1 MAYVDYEAIYLII
14 ALSESSDASILLG
27 RSEFSHEVNP
37 SFSILVYAAGFFE
50 ERPGMWDP
58 SWTRPRG
65 SESRFRPLVGRDFE
79 LEDVHVIDAHTRG
92 FLSRAI
98 AIGAGAVAVSGLY
111 GMATGS
117 YLAVEVVWAVAGPM
131 FGALPT
137 HYFGSAGKDA
147 R

>member
-1 MAYVDYEAIYLII
+1 
-14 ALSESSDASILLG
+14 
-27 RSEFSHEVNP
+27 
-37 SFSILVYAAGFFE
+37 
-50 ERPGMWDP
+50 MWDP
-58 SWTRPRG
+58 SWIRSRG

-98 AIGAGAVAVSGLY
+98 AIGAGGAVAVSGFY
-111 GMATGS
+111 GLATGS

-131 FGALPT
+131 FGALLT